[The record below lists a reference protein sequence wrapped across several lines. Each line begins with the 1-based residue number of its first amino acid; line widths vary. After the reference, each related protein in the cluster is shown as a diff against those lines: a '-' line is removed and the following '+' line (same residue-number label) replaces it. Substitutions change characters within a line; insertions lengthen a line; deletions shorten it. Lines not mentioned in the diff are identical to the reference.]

1 MRCDG
6 MWRLM
11 RMEIRGRQAGFLIA
25 LVGRSPLLYTVEHLG
40 SLGCSFLANLD
51 YHLFSHVSLCPCFFS
66 SLSLV
71 SNRWMDGWMEPA
83 LHITYVVSSGD
94 PCSKPT
100 RDRSK
105 ARATPRSPSPC
116 RALSLSLSANRRDC
130 QTDTTDSSNPPFTPP
145 NLPSHLLLCVPSLLF
160 PL

>member
-1 MRCDG
+1 MASDEDG
-6 MWRLM
+6 DT
-11 RMEIRGRQAGFLIA
+11 RQAGFLIA
-25 LVGRSPLLYTVEHLG
+25 LGGRSPLLYTVEHLG

-71 SNRWMDGWMEPA
+71 SNRWMDGWMDGACAPHH
-83 LHITYVVSSGD
+83 LCRLIWRPVLQTHQRQKQSSGH
-94 PCSKPT
+94 
-100 RDRSK
+100 
-105 ARATPRSPSPC
+105 ATLPFAVPGP
-116 RALSLSLSANRRDC
+116 LSLSLSANRRDC